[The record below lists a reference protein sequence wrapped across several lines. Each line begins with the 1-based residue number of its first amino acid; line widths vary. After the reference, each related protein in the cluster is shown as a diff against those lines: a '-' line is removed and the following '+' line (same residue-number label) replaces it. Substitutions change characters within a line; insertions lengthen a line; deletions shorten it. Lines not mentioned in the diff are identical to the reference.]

1 MSSRPSVSIVIPT
14 FNRAAW
20 LEGAVTSALG
30 QDYEDLDVLVV
41 DDGSTDETATVLKRI
56 AGGADPLRF
65 RFVKQE
71 NAGQAAAINRGWGDA
86 RGDLVGYLSDDDRL
100 LPGAIARLAEA
111 LQADRDAVI
120 SYPGYHVIDEHDE
133 ILDTIRPMEY
143 SALEGLRLHDTAI
156 GPGALIRRSAL
167 EQLGGWEPGFRW
179 MGDFVLW
186 MKLANGARTIRIAEP
201 LAVWRRH
208 SEAATTVPSFA
219 HALEHLRV
227 FARGA
232 EILGASLAP
241 EDRAEAL
248 RSACVVGA
256 FFGGEETRA
265 EEASFIA
272 VDLQRPGISAYAAGI
287 DVAEMPDERADEIAL
302 LWRELAA
309 KTIDLVAQRSSGRA
323 EELPGGLERA
333 ERILDEAGAWTSGP
347 ELDRAGRLRLGEAM
361 SQAAFHCGAEFDPR
375 RGRFLFVRRGGALE
389 PGEEELL
396 QRLALIPTR
405 EGLREASLACERALD
420 RSGKRRRWRWR
431 R

>member
-1 MSSRPSVSIVIPT
+1 MSPVSIVIPT

-20 LEGAVTSALG
+20 LEGAVASVLE
-30 QDYEDLDVLVV
+30 QDYEELDLLVV
-41 DDGSTDETATVLKRI
+41 DDGSTDGTATVLERI
-56 AGGADPLRF
+56 AAGADPDRF
-65 RFVKQE
+65 RFLRQD
-71 NAGQAAAINRGWGDA
+71 NAGQAAAINRGWGAA

-100 LPGAIARLAEA
+100 LPGAIARLAGA
-111 LQADRDAVI
+111 LGADPGAVI
-120 SYPGYHVIDEHDE
+120 SYPGYHVIDERDE

-143 SALEGLRLHDTAI
+143 SALEGLRMHDTAI
-156 GPGALIRRSAL
+156 GPGALIRRSAF
-167 EQLGGWEPGFRW
+167 ERLGGWDPSFRW

-208 SEAATTVPSFA
+208 SEAATTVPSFE

-227 FARGA
+227 FARGT
-232 EILGASLAP
+232 EILAPSLAP

-309 KTIDLVAQRSSGRA
+309 KTVELVAQRS
-323 EELPGGLERA
+323 GGDGGQSPAGLRRA
-333 ERILDEAGAWTSGP
+333 ERLLDEAGAWTSGT
-347 ELDRAGRLRLGEAM
+347 ELDREGRLRLGEAM

-375 RGRFLFVRRGGALE
+375 RGRFLFVRRGAALE
-389 PGEEELL
+389 PDEEERL

-405 EGLREASLACERALD
+405 EGLREATRACERALG
-420 RSGKRRRWRWR
+420 RSGRRGRWRWR